1 MGQEKIRVTKCDQ
14 ELINEFIALG
24 KECENTDGI
33 KKTMGGKTMCAN
45 DFYEGMYINSMRFYE
60 TIFYYF
66 LFDIRYSKGQGRID
80 GAFCEFTAEE
90 KMKFLEHCSVNGIK
104 NIEMESLCF
113 TGLLNHAKLRG
124 FQLYYNHL

>member
-1 MGQEKIRVTKCDQ
+1 
-14 ELINEFIALG
+14 
-24 KECENTDGI
+24 
-33 KKTMGGKTMCAN
+33 
-45 DFYEGMYINSMRFYE
+45 MRR
-60 TIFYYF
+60 F
-66 LFDIRYSKGQGRID
+66 LLFFIRYSKGQGRID

-124 FQLYYNHL
+124 FQLYYNHLKSYY

>member
-1 MGQEKIRVTKCDQ
+1 MGRQ
-14 ELINEFIALG
+14 
-24 KECENTDGI
+24 
-33 KKTMGGKTMCAN
+33 CARMIFMKVYKVDEILWD
-45 DFYEGMYINSMRFYE
+45 DFL
-60 TIFYYF
+60 
-66 LFDIRYSKGQGRID
+66 LFFIRYSKGQGRID

-124 FQLYYNHL
+124 FQLYYNHLKSYY